1 MAVFVVFLCVIL
13 CFTSDVDAAGRSQ
26 KCTNP
31 EGKDGESLSES
42 CLRQTCISG
51 MWRTSLDR
59 SVCCS
64 SGVAFST
71 NTTISTTHSE
81 DGCVKVQVDCVEEGG
96 HAKEVVNI
104 ENLYEDLEVK
114 TVILTS
120 TGEAGVQRRSRMGQ
134 YARTEQVVYGA
145 PVFAQVARQ
154 RGEKQFYM
162 FVGRDGLWRVG
173 PNLASY
179 SDSELKNK
187 KKNEATT
194 PSDGWLYYR
203 DNKWV
208 RDVDMHA
215 TVYMRE
221 DCRRQEGSLP
231 KTELLNIAPSFTN
244 QGILIS
250 GGKSDEE
257 EDEDDVDYVWDRDL
271 VNGITSSVEMFIPET
286 GRTCRI
292 QDLGDDRMG
301 HTMDWVNNKVVICGG
316 VEEYTGNSC
325 IQFSGGSWGRYATMA
340 KGRSSHT
347 SWVSRSGLVLLSE
360 GAEVV
365 MAGRSARSL
374 GDILNTRDSCGI
386 NELDSTII
394 TGGTKRTAVERY
406 NEKGFVEKLPDLIEG
421 RFSHGCGSYEI
432 DGSKVLIVAGG
443 KGANRDHLA
452 STEKLVA
459 GATSW
464 TTAQPLPRR
473 LSGVA
478 SVSVRNAVYIIGGTE
493 EGKKKRS
500 KDILV
505 FDGESWKKV
514 SEMQWSRSSH
524 AASMVDTTHLTKFC
538 N

>member
-1 MAVFVVFLCVIL
+1 MAVLVVALCIIV
-13 CFTSDVDAAGRSQ
+13 CFTSDVTAAGRGQ

-51 MWRTSLDR
+51 IWRTSLDL

-71 NTTISTTHSE
+71 NTTISTTRSE

-96 HAKEVVNI
+96 NAKQVVNI

-114 TVILTS
+114 AVILTS

-134 YARTEQVVYGA
+134 YARTEQMVYGA

-154 RGEKQFYM
+154 RGEKQFYL

-173 PNLASY
+173 PNLASN
-179 SDSELKNK
+179 SGSELKNK
-187 KKNEATT
+187 KKNEATP
-194 PSDGWLYYR
+194 PSDGWLYYK
-203 DNKWV
+203 DNKWG
-208 RDVDMHA
+208 DVDMHA
-215 TVYMRE
+215 TVHLRE

-231 KTELLNIAPSFTN
+231 KTELLNTDPSFTN

-271 VNGITSSVEMFIPET
+271 VNGITTSVEMFLPET

-292 QDLGDDRMG
+292 LDLLDDRLG

-316 VEEYTGNSC
+316 VEEYTWNNC
-325 IQFSGGSWGRYATMA
+325 IQFSGGSWVKYATMA
-340 KGRSSHT
+340 KGRAGHT

-365 MAGRSARSL
+365 VSGSSARNL
-374 GDILNTRDSCGI
+374 GDILNTRESCGI

-406 NEKGFVEKLPDLIEG
+406 NEKGFVEKLPDLLVG
-421 RFSHGCGSYEI
+421 RFSHGCGSYEK

-443 KGANRDHLA
+443 KGTNWENLS
-452 STEKLVA
+452 STEKLAA

-464 TTAQPLPRR
+464 TSVVPLPRR
-473 LSGVA
+473 LSDVA
-478 SVSVRNAVYIIGGTE
+478 SVSVRNAVYIIGGADE
-493 EGKKKRS
+493 EKKRS
-500 KDILV
+500 KDIMV

-514 SEMQWSRSSH
+514 AEMQWSRSSH
-524 AASMVDTTHLTKFC
+524 AASMVDTRHLIKFC

>member
-1 MAVFVVFLCVIL
+1 MAVFVVALCIIL
-13 CFTSDVDAAGRSQ
+13 CFTSDVAAAGRGQ

-51 MWRTSLDR
+51 IWKTSLDR

-71 NTTISTTHSE
+71 NTTISTTRSE

-96 HAKEVVNI
+96 HAKQVVNI

-114 TVILTS
+114 AVILTS
-120 TGEAGVQRRSRMGQ
+120 TGEAVVHRRSRMGQ
-134 YARTEQVVYGA
+134 YARTEQMVYEA

-154 RGEKQFYM
+154 RDEEQFYL

-179 SDSELKNK
+179 SGSELKNK
-187 KKNEATT
+187 KKNEAT
-194 PSDGWLYYR
+194 PPRDGWLYYR

-215 TVYMRE
+215 TVHLRE

-231 KTELLNIAPSFTN
+231 RTELLNTAPSFTN

-271 VNGITSSVEMFIPET
+271 VNGITNSVEMFLPET

-292 QDLGDDRMG
+292 QDLTGPDRMG
-301 HTMDWVNNKVVICGG
+301 HTMDWVNNKAVICGG
-316 VEEYTGNSC
+316 TEEYTWNSC
-325 IQFSGGSWGRYATMA
+325 IQLSGGSWVNYATMV
-340 KGRSSHT
+340 KGRAGHT

-365 MAGRSARSL
+365 VSGSSARNL

-394 TGGTKRTAVERY
+394 TGGAKRTAVERY
-406 NEKGFVEKLPDLIEG
+406 NEKGFVEKLPDLQVG
-421 RFSHGCGSYEI
+421 RFSHGCGSYEK

-443 KGANRDHLA
+443 KDPNWEDLS
-452 STEKLVA
+452 STEKLAA

-464 TTAQPLPRR
+464 TFAKPLPRR
-473 LSGVA
+473 LSDVA
-478 SVSVRNAVYIIGGTE
+478 SVSVRNAVYIIGG
-493 EGKKKRS
+493 GKKKERS

-505 FDGESWKKV
+505 FDGENWKKV
-514 SEMQWSRSSH
+514 AEMQWSRSSH
-524 AASMVDTTHLTKFC
+524 AASMVDTRHLTC
-538 N
+538 